1 MDGFAI
7 ADRNDLPR
15 NLTVRE
21 PLIFELR
28 YNITPSQPV
37 PVIRQQPDGENVTL
51 LAVWELIPSGVTDS
65 AELSHLINAKAE
77 TVAIK
82 SMFRHAFELPM
93 LGLNGRWW
101 AESTRSSIWCL
112 TAVGRYH

>member
-15 NLTVRE
+15 SLTVRE
-21 PLIFELR
+21 PLIFEPR

-37 PVIRQQPDGENVTL
+37 PVIRQQTDGGNVTVS
-51 LAVWELIPSGVTDS
+51 AVWELIPSGVTDS

-93 LGLNGRWW
+93 LGRCG
-101 AESTRSSIWCL
+101 
-112 TAVGRYH
+112 H